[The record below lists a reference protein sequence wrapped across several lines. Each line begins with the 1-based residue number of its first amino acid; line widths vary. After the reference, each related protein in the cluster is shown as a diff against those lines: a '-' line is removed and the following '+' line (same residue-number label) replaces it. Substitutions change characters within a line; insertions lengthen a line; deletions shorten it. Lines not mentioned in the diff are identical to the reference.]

1 MKENTTDIFD
11 VPVSKAIKIKV
22 KTNQRSNKILAYDQ
36 DTKTFKVA
44 IAARAENNEANR
56 EVIKFFTR
64 ILNRPVKIKTG
75 FTSKEKLLV
84 FD

>member
-1 MKENTTDIFD
+1 MIDVFD

-22 KTNQRSNKILAYDQ
+22 KTNAPSNKIIGYDQ
-36 DTKTFKVA
+36 TTKVFKVA
-44 IAARAENNEANR
+44 IHARAQNNEANR
-56 EVIKFFTR
+56 EVIKFFSKMFHKPVR
-64 ILNRPVKIKTG
+64 IKSG